1 MTINVLWEVIM
12 YKVNSIC
19 SVIGMRSYTFP
30 TQMQERQIRGM
41 IHRLELELERA
52 VSEGKI
58 IFQSGMS
65 MGADIWAAK
74 AVLRLRESF
83 PQIQLHCYL
92 PCETQA
98 NHWPE
103 QWREPYFEV
112 LGEADEVYC
121 MQQHYSKG
129 STARCSWEMLS
140 RSSKAIILCGKKAD
154 GGITQAIDFC
164 RNNNIE
170 KKVIR
175 QSGSGKL
182 ETINHGPV
190 ISLPD
195 YIRPQ
200 TSSVYLAGFEMGIS
214 AIKRA

>member
-1 MTINVLWEVIM
+1 MLREVIM
-12 YKVNSIC
+12 YIINSIC
-19 SVIGMRSYTFP
+19 SIIGMRSYTFP
-30 TQMQERQIRGM
+30 IQLQEQQIKGM
-41 IHRLELELERA
+41 IHKLDCELTKT

-58 IFQSGMS
+58 IFQTGMS

-92 PCETQA
+92 TCETQA

-112 LGEADEVYC
+112 LGKADEVYC
-121 MQQHYSKG
+121 MQPHYSKG
-129 STARCSWEMLS
+129 CSGRCSWEMLS

-154 GGITQAIDFC
+154 GGITQAIDYC
-164 RNNNIE
+164 MSNDIE
-170 KKVIR
+170 KKIIR
-175 QSGSGKL
+175 QSGSGKP
-182 ETINHGPV
+182 ETITHGTI

-200 TSSVYLAGFEMGIS
+200 TSSAYLAGFEMGIS